1 MTSVFV
7 RENIRG
13 LRPFQPGKPIEELR
27 RELGKL
33 GNLDVLKLASNEN
46 PIGPSARAIAA
57 ARASLDMLSF
67 YPDPNGTELREKL
80 ADRLGVTLSQIC
92 LGNGS
97 EEILTLAASIGTEP
111 GDEILLTDCA
121 FATYRVIADKVGAK
135 SIVSPMKNWGHDLDQ
150 LLARIS
156 ERSRIIFFANPRNP
170 TGTAV
175 SLAEFVP
182 FMKRVPPR
190 VLVVLD
196 EAYYEYHAPDT
207 DLHGAKLVPHFP
219 NLLVTRTFSKMHG
232 LSGARLG
239 YGVGHPDLIDALN
252 RARMPFT
259 VNRVALAAASAALD
273 DDEHVARSLRVNA
286 AGKAALQGFFDEC
299 RLPHLPAN
307 GNFVTVLLPFAAN
320 GLYARLLRHGLIVRS
335 LDSFGMPGALRVTIG
350 DSAQLARF
358 MRHFHDELRAMIAT
372 THPMGLND
380 GGRTC

>member
-7 RENIRG
+7 RENIRV

-33 GNLDVLKLASNEN
+33 DVLKLASNEN
-46 PIGPSARAIAA
+46 PIGPSAKAIAA

-67 YPDPNGTELREKL
+67 YPDPNGTDLRDKL

-97 EEILTLAASIGTEP
+97 EEILTLAATIGTEP

-135 SIVSPMKNWGHDLDQ
+135 PIVSPMKSWGHDLDQ

-175 SLAEFVP
+175 SLAEFMV

-196 EAYYEYHAPDT
+196 EAYYEYHAPHT
-207 DLHGAKLVPHFP
+207 DLHGTKLVSHFP
-219 NLLVTRTFSKMHG
+219 NLLVTRTFSKVHG

-273 DDEHVARSLRVNA
+273 DDEHLARSLRVNA
-286 AGKAALQGFFDEC
+286 EGKATLQGFFDEC
-299 RLPHLPAN
+299 GLPHLPAN
-307 GNFVTVLLPFAAN
+307 GNFVTVLLPFAAT
-320 GLYARLLRHGLIVRS
+320 GLYMRLLRHGLIVRS
-335 LDSFGMPGALRVTIG
+335 LDSFDMPRALRVTIG
-350 DSAQLARF
+350 DAAQLARF
-358 MRHFHDELRAMIAT
+358 MRHFRDELRAMIAT
-372 THPMGLND
+372 THSMGLND